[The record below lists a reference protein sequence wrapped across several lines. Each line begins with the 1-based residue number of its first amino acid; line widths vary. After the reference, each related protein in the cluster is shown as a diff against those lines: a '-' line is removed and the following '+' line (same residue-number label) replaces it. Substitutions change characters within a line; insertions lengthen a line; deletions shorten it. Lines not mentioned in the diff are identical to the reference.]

1 MLAIQASSP
10 AFSPPLVLVQT
21 NLAISPTFTEFQR
34 MAGKYNVIPVWTEI
48 LADLTTPVALFNRCI
63 GDNDG
68 FLLESVDRG
77 EHWGRW
83 SFIGGKPLATIT
95 KESDE
100 IRLEGSLPVVLDS
113 KMSLLEILS
122 DLLDVFETPPID
134 DFPPLHGGLV
144 GYLGYDIVREVEN
157 LPHVP
162 TDDKHLPDA
171 KLSVIGDLIAI
182 DHWKQRAFLISNIL
196 ITDEG
201 SEISLEEKYQNAISR
216 LEDLAEKGA
225 VGSEEPLMFP
235 TPLDEDLPEVISTFQ
250 TDQFCLAVEAAKE
263 HIIDGDIFQV
273 VLSQRFD
280 VQLDADPFDVYR
292 VLRQI
297 NPSPYMYF
305 FRYDDFTIVGASPE
319 PMVRLIEGKVIS
331 RPIAGTRKRG
341 KTEQEDRLLASELK
355 EDPKELAEHV
365 MLLDLA
371 RNDVGRVVEF
381 GSERVDETM
390 TLEKYSHVMHLT
402 SQVSGDLRNDISPI
416 DVLRA
421 TLPAGTVS
429 GAPKVR
435 AMQII
440 DSLEPTKRGPYAG
453 VVGYFDFSGNI
464 DTAITIRTMIV
475 KDGVASVQAG
485 AGIVADSDPH
495 AEDRECRNKARA
507 LLGAIPA
514 ARRMSSQRKSQK

>member
-34 MAGKYNVIPVWTEI
+34 LAGKYNVIPVWTEI

-68 FLLESVDRG
+68 FLLESVERG

-100 IRLEGSLPVVLDS
+100 IHLEGSLPVVLDS

-157 LPHVP
+157 LPHAP

-216 LEDLAEKGA
+216 LEDLADKGA

-235 TPLDEDLPEVISTFQ
+235 PPFDEDLPELSLI
-250 TDQFCLAVEAAKE
+250 
-263 HIIDGDIFQV
+263 HI
-273 VLSQRFD
+273 
-280 VQLDADPFDVYR
+280 
-292 VLRQI
+292 
-297 NPSPYMYF
+297 
-305 FRYDDFTIVGASPE
+305 
-319 PMVRLIEGKVIS
+319 
-331 RPIAGTRKRG
+331 
-341 KTEQEDRLLASELK
+341 
-355 EDPKELAEHV
+355 
-365 MLLDLA
+365 
-371 RNDVGRVVEF
+371 
-381 GSERVDETM
+381 
-390 TLEKYSHVMHLT
+390 
-402 SQVSGDLRNDISPI
+402 
-416 DVLRA
+416 
-421 TLPAGTVS
+421 
-429 GAPKVR
+429 
-435 AMQII
+435 
-440 DSLEPTKRGPYAG
+440 
-453 VVGYFDFSGNI
+453 
-464 DTAITIRTMIV
+464 
-475 KDGVASVQAG
+475 
-485 AGIVADSDPH
+485 
-495 AEDRECRNKARA
+495 
-507 LLGAIPA
+507 
-514 ARRMSSQRKSQK
+514 